1 MRPEGIHLT
10 LRFLGQASPEQIQA
24 LEPQLARAARGCPP
38 LEARVGGVGLFPDR
52 GRPRVLWVGMELPP
66 TALEL
71 QRACERVARDAGF
84 EPERRPFLAHLTL
97 GRWRDRAARPVL
109 PETDLGPAR
118 LESLVLF
125 QSETAQGGAVYTPLA
140 RFALGAG

>member
-1 MRPEGIHLT
+1 
-10 LRFLGQASPEQIQA
+10 
-24 LEPQLARAARGCPP
+24 
-38 LEARVGGVGLFPDR
+38 
-52 GRPRVLWVGMELPP
+52 VGMELPP

>member
-1 MRPEGIHLT
+1 M
-10 LRFLGQASPEQIQA
+10 
-24 LEPQLARAARGCPP
+24 
-38 LEARVGGVGLFPDR
+38 FPDH
-52 GRPRVLWVGMELPP
+52 GSPRVLWVGVELPP
-66 TALEL
+66 PASEL
-71 QRACERVARDAGF
+71 QRACEHAARAAGF
-84 EPERRPFLAHLTL
+84 EPEERPFLAHLTL
-97 GRWRDRAARPVL
+97 GRWRNRAARPVL